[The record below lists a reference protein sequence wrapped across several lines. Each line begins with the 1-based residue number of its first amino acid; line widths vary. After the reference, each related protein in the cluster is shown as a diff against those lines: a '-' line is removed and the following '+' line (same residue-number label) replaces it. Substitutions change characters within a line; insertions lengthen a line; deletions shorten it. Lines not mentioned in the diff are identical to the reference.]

1 MSDRKPVDLVAT
13 GWLAEHLDDDGVRVV
28 DATWVLP
35 GEDRAGRDFYNTEH
49 IAGTVF
55 WDTDF
60 IADASNPLPH
70 MLPDEATFAHRMEGL
85 GIGNDTFVIA
95 YDAFGIYTAARVWWM
110 LRCFGHDAVAVLDG
124 GLPKWKAED
133 RPVDAFPPL
142 RFDTSFTARRRPALV
157 RSMQEV
163 RANIDSGAAQLLDAR
178 SAGRF
183 KGTDPEPRKGVRPGH
198 IPGSLNLPFDRLL
211 DASDKTL
218 LQPDALGDEFRRAG
232 VDLDKPVITSCGSAI
247 TACVLALGLHMA
259 GHRDVAVYD
268 GSWSEWGAGEDN
280 PIET

>member
-1 MSDRKPVDLVAT
+1 MSDRNPVDLVGT

-28 DATWVLP
+28 DATWTPP
-35 GEDRAGRDFYNTEH
+35 GDDRSGRDIYNTDH

-55 WDTDF
+55 WDIDF
-60 IADASNPLPH
+60 IADAANPLPH
-70 MLPDEATFAHRMEGL
+70 MLPDEATFARRMEEL

-95 YDAFGIYTAARVWWM
+95 YDAFGIYSAARVWWM
-110 LRCFGHDAVAVLDG
+110 LRCFGHDAVGVLDG

-163 RANIDSGAAQLLDAR
+163 RENIDSGAVQLLDAR

-183 KGTDPEPRKGVRPGH
+183 KGIDPEPRKGLRPGH

-211 DASDKTL
+211 DLSDKTV

-232 VDLDKPVITSCGSAI
+232 VDLDKPVITSCGSGI

-280 PIET
+280 PIEI

>member
-1 MSDRKPVDLVAT
+1 MSDRKPVDLVGT
-13 GWLAEHLDDDGVRVV
+13 GWLAAHLDDDGVRVV
-28 DATWVLP
+28 DATWTPP
-35 GEDRAGRDFYNTEH
+35 GEERSGRDLYNTDH

-55 WDTDF
+55 WDIDF
-60 IADASNPLPH
+60 IADSANPLPH
-70 MLPDEATFAHRMEGL
+70 MLPDEATFARRMEGL

-95 YDAFGIYTAARVWWM
+95 YDAFGIYSAARVWWM
-110 LRCFGHDAVAVLDG
+110 LRCFGHDAVGILDG

-142 RFDTSFTARRRPALV
+142 RFDTGFTARRRPALV
-157 RSMQEV
+157 RSMEEV
-163 RANIDSGAAQLLDAR
+163 RENIDSGAAQLLDAR

-211 DASDKTL
+211 DASDKTV

-232 VDLDKPVITSCGSAI
+232 VDVDKPVIASCGSGI